1 MASEIVAAVYKRTFG
16 AFGHCHAN
24 TACKLSSMYS
34 VVEEELTIVN
44 RHFWSPVTSI
54 CLTEGGQRFP
64 NLIPMYQ
71 ISARQNREHP
81 GASGWIG
88 LMFGSVSIVVPTYF
102 EDERIGKTSGPE
114 RVRVHAWLLC
124 CHMCLLLVHVTS

>member
-16 AFGHCHAN
+16 TFGHCHAN

-34 VVEEELTIVN
+34 IVEEELTIVN

-54 CLTEGGQRFP
+54 WLTEGGQRFP
-64 NLIPMYQ
+64 NLIPMHQ

-81 GASGWIG
+81 RARGWMI
-88 LMFGSVSIVVPTYF
+88 LRFGGVSIVAPAYF
-102 EDERIGKTSGPE
+102 EDEGIRKTSGPE
-114 RVRVHAWLLC
+114 R
-124 CHMCLLLVHVTS
+124 